1 MNNAIRRT
9 VLGVSLVTTAF
20 LAGCLASSKPFI
32 SKDGKTVISGAV
44 QSVGAG
50 RELVIR
56 EAYQCEKAMTP
67 QQIEKYLKADH
78 SAAWT
83 PPPCK
88 GESQVEAA
96 HGTTLE
102 RDLVTGVTP
111 VVVGGI
117 IQRKTALDV
126 EKERKEACKGEAG
139 CNNTNVFTYVEAP
152 SVTNRVNVHQSQT
165 SSATAGA
172 SVTVPCGTACAGK
185 NGN

>member
-9 VLGVSLVTTAF
+9 ILGVSLMLTAL
-20 LAGCLASSKPFI
+20 LAGCLASSKPFV

-56 EAYQCEKAMTP
+56 EAYQCKDPMTP

-96 HGTTLE
+96 HGTTFA
-102 RDLVTGVTP
+102 RDLATGTTP

-152 SVTNRVNVHQSQT
+152 TVNNRITQHQT
-165 SSATAGA
+165 ATASGNA
-172 SVTVPCGTACAGK
+172 SVTVPCCAGK